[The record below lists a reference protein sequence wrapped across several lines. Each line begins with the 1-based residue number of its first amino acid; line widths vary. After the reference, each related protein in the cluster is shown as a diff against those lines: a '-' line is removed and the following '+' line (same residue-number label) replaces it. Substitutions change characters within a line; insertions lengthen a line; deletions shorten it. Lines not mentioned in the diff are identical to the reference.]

1 MSNPGNP
8 NLQGF
13 PQNNAPV
20 VDAQNNLRW
29 TQPWLQFMITLWRRT
44 GAASGSGV
52 VYTGIISAYGA
63 ATPPL
68 GWLLCDGSAVDRTV
82 YAALF
87 SVIGTTWGI
96 GDGTT
101 TFNIPNLV
109 DRFPLGA
116 GSAALGTYGGASS
129 VTLTTTELPAHSH
142 TITDPGHAHTTLAAA
157 STSTA
162 GTDPGDVT
170 TGGMTGSAST
180 GITGTNSA
188 GSGGAFSI
196 LPPYA
201 AVIWMIKT

>member
-1 MSNPGNP
+1 MTNNP

-13 PQNNAPV
+13 PQNSSPV
-20 VDAQNNLRW
+20 VDPQRQYAWTTPWLRW
-29 TQPWLQFMITLWRRT
+29 AMAMWERT

-52 VYTGIISAYGA
+52 VYTGIVALYGA

-68 GWLLCDGSAVDRTV
+68 GWLACDGAAVDRTV

-101 TFNIPNLV
+101 TFNVPNLV
-109 DRFPLGA
+109 DRFPIGA
-116 GSAALGTYGGASS
+116 GSAALGTYGGAATVILS
-129 VTLTTTELPAHSH
+129 TTELPAHTHS
-142 TITDPGHAHTTLAAA
+142 ITDPGHNHTTLAEDDIV
-157 STSTA
+157 TT
-162 GTDPGDVT
+162 GTDPGGVT
-170 TGGMTGSAST
+170 TGGTTGTSTT

-188 GSGGAFSI
+188 GSGAAFSI

-201 AVIWMIKT
+201 AVIWMIKA